1 MSTLEVHELDEHL
14 KELVYW
20 ERVALHLPDF
30 NQTDIDLIKRNCR
43 DDVKDQKL
51 DLYKTWLEKCP
62 HASWSDVIGALEK
75 AEQRSLASKL
85 RNKFPEDQA
94 AQQPGEKMEVKVS
107 KDIVESLNELNK
119 SFVKLAFN
127 VKSEVTKAVENG
139 RLSVRHLISLT
150 EEERA
155 FEIPKLKSVRSAE
168 DYLDAIRNHYTFLN
182 CYLLISVALMLT
194 ASKSIVN
201 AAKKYSRRIETFKT
215 KTEIKQL
222 QTTLHPHFPNFPS
235 KTSTRVIIMLQDT
248 WGQQNM
254 WCVEELVK
262 MLFDLRHQDQ
272 CHWFRV
278 IPGSLILIFSVPK
291 HIMMTLII
299 SIASKVI
306 HMAFLGV
313 IEIQVGDICFQAT
326 NTGEIFRF
334 DDALLLATEESNTE
348 VVRFFLHHA
357 LVNINKLYNIPPPG
371 LISEVSSKIAP
382 YETSNAF
389 IHVVKELEN
398 LHQWFK
404 SLSTETELRKEVKFG
419 SLSLERLVRCAE
431 EHITCTTECFNSI
444 TTIDDF
450 LSEIRPRNTFLN
462 CHLLLAL
469 SLLVSGTN
477 ASIAKYILESLEEL
491 KKFAMIKFLQH
502 ELQKYFVNA
511 HPNINETVTIKLH
524 NIWKKF
530 RMVHLEM
537 LIKFIFSLKHPDEL
551 QWFRVMSGSL
561 IVVFTVP
568 KEMMMYLIVNG
579 VKKIPEMKLT
589 GVLSLKVGNI
599 YIFKNDKQAVYSIEE
614 AMIQAKKQGF
624 SELLQIL
631 SEQMRFDKKDH
642 LKDWNNNMIFINHY
656 TFTPLILASRN
667 GDTQLVKL
675 FLDHKA
681 DPNAPNGMEW
691 TPLMYAS
698 ILGSIKIMNSLLHHG
713 ANINTQIHDGQ
724 TALMSAC
731 SMGNLRVVNF
741 LLSKQADVNVK
752 RNDGSTALHLA
763 SALGHP
769 NVVSAL
775 LKAQVDP
782 NSTTDN
788 GSTAL
793 HFACIEG
800 HLDVVEVLL
809 EKGANLNA
817 QNINGRTPLIRAS
830 QENHLKI
837 LDLLLKF
844 QADPTIQAVD
854 GSTALNDASFNGHL
868 EIVKRLLQ
876 EKLDINIRTDL
887 EETPLYSACCKG
899 HFEVAVVLIEA
910 GANVNIGKYNG
921 EAPLHTASEYGYLPI
936 VSTLLSARADPNAKT
951 NKRLAP
957 IHLASYGGHYEVVSE
972 LLDGGADP
980 DPKSNDGLTPL
991 FLASREG
998 HLGVVTM
1005 LLKAQVDPNILV
1017 GEMAPLHI
1025 ASYKRRSK
1033 IVSRLIEAKAD
1044 VNLQLNDGTTP
1055 LLIASQNGH
1064 LKVVRILLEAGA
1076 NANIKA
1082 NDEATPIYI
1091 ASFEGHLKVVK
1102 ELLKGKANPNAQGV
1116 GGSIPLYAATCKGH
1130 SKIVKI
1136 LLGAGVDPNIP
1147 MSNSSLPII
1156 KACSEGH
1163 MEVLQALLEA
1173 KANPNVQFDGQTPLN
1188 IACENNNLHML
1199 ESLLR
1204 AGADPNFPSTVQMS
1218 KSDFE
1223 KIISSLSLDSG
1234 HSSQLHQK
1242 LWGRETNSIDVKQTP
1257 LQVAANKGHLEAV
1270 NLLLRAKANPN
1281 IQNIFE
1287 ETLLYQASS
1296 DGNLK
1301 LASLLLEAQ
1310 ADPNMANSDGNTP
1323 LHIAISN
1330 HHFQIIDL
1338 LLAAKADLTRR
1349 SAVGCGETPLIT
1361 ASVSGYSEA
1370 VERLLQEKADP
1381 NVQATTGE
1389 TPLLFASKYSHLGIV
1404 RMLLK
1409 AGANP
1414 NLQNINGITALHLAS
1429 ENGTENVHV
1438 QVIKTLLEAGADP
1451 TIQNRHKT
1459 TPIHIAS
1466 QCGHLE
1472 VLEMLVETKG
1482 NPTPE
1487 ELDAIEKLKLI
1498 HMFPCISQ

>member
-14 KELVYW
+14 KDLVKW
-20 ERVALHLPDF
+20 ERVAVHLPDLY
-30 NQTDIDLIKRNCR
+30 QTDIEVIKRDCR

-62 HASWSDVIGALEK
+62 HASWSDVIAALEK

-107 KDIVESLNELNK
+107 KEIVESLNELNK
-119 SFVKLAFN
+119 SFVKLTLS

-155 FEIPKLKSVRSAE
+155 FEIPELKFVQSAE
-168 DYLDAIRNHYTFLN
+168 DYLGAIRNHYTFLN

-222 QTTLHPHFPNFPS
+222 QTILHPHFPNFPS
-235 KTSTRVIIMLQDT
+235 KTSTRVTITLQDT

-262 MLFDLRHQDQ
+262 MLFDLRHPDQ

-291 HIMMTLII
+291 HIMMTLINN
-299 SIASKVI
+299 IASKVR

-313 IEIQVGDICFQAT
+313 IEIQVGDNCFQAT

-357 LVNINKLYNIPPPG
+357 LVNINKVYNIPPPG
-371 LISEVSSKIAP
+371 LISEDSSKIAP

-389 IHVVKELEN
+389 VVEELEN
-398 LHQWFK
+398 LHQWFE
-404 SLSTETELRKEVKFG
+404 SLSTEAELRKAVDSG
-419 SLSLERLVRCAE
+419 ILSLEHLVRCTE
-431 EHITCTTECFNSI
+431 EHITYTTKRFNSI

-462 CHLLLAL
+462 CHLLIVL

-477 ASIAKYILESLEEL
+477 ASIAKYHLDRLEEF
-491 KKFAMIKFLQH
+491 KKFAMIKFLQQA
-502 ELQKYFVNA
+502 LQKYFGNA

-530 RMVHLEM
+530 RMVNLEM
-537 LIKFIFSLKHPDEL
+537 LIKSIFSLEHPDEL

-568 KEMMMYLIVNG
+568 KELMMYLIVNG

-589 GVLSLKVGNI
+589 GVLSLKVGNV
-599 YIFKNDKQAVYSIEE
+599 YIFQNDEQAVYSIEE
-614 AMIQAKKQGF
+614 AMIQAKKHGC

-631 SEQMRFDKKDH
+631 SEQMRFDKEGQ

-681 DPNAPNGMEW
+681 DPNVPNGMEW

-698 ILGSIKIMNSLLHHG
+698 ILGSIEIMNSLLHHG
-713 ANINTQIHDGQ
+713 ANIDTQVHDGY

-752 RNDGSTALHLA
+752 SNDGSTALHLA

-775 LKAQVDP
+775 LEAQVDP
-782 NSTTDN
+782 NSTTNN

-793 HFACIEG
+793 HLACLEG
-800 HLDVVEVLL
+800 HLDVVKALL

-817 QNINGRTPLIRAS
+817 QNIYGQTPLIRAS
-830 QENHLKI
+830 QGNHLKI

-844 QADPTIQAVD
+844 QADPTIQTVD
-854 GSTALNDASFNGHL
+854 ESTALHDASFHGHL
-868 EIVKRLLQ
+868 GIVKRLLQ
-876 EKLDINIRTDL
+876 KKLDVNIQTDL
-887 EETPLYSACCKG
+887 GVTPLHSACFKG
-899 HFEVAVVLIEA
+899 HFEAAVMLIEA
-910 GANVNIGKYNG
+910 GANVDIRKYNG
-921 EAPLHTASEYGYLPI
+921 EAPLHTASECGYLPI
-936 VSTLLSARADPNAKT
+936 VSTLLSARADPNART
-951 NKRLAP
+951 NKGLAP

-972 LLDGGADP
+972 LLDAGADP
-980 DPKSNDGLTPL
+980 DSKSDDRLTPL

-1005 LLKAQVDPNILV
+1005 LLKAQVDPNISV
-1017 GEMAPLHI
+1017 GGMAPLHVV
-1025 ASYKRRSK
+1025 SCKRHSK
-1033 IVSRLIEAKAD
+1033 VVSRLIEAKAD

-1064 LKVVRILLEAGA
+1064 LEVVRILLEAGA

-1082 NDEATPIYI
+1082 NDETTPIHM

-1102 ELLKGKANPNAQGV
+1102 ELLKGKANPNTQGI
-1116 GGSIPLYAATCKGH
+1116 GGSTPLYTATHKGH
-1130 SKIVKI
+1130 SKIVRI

-1147 MSNSSLPII
+1147 MSNLSVPII
-1156 KACSEGH
+1156 KACSKGH
-1163 MEVLQALLEA
+1163 LEVLQALLEA
-1173 KANPNVQFDGQTPLN
+1173 KANPNVQFEGLTPLN
-1188 IACENNNLHML
+1188 IASENNNLNML
-1199 ESLLR
+1199 ESLLG
-1204 AGADPNFPSTVQMS
+1204 AGADPNFSSTIQVS
-1218 KSDFE
+1218 KNDFG
-1223 KIISSLSLDSG
+1223 KIISSLRLNSD
-1234 HSSQLHQK
+1234 HRSQLNQK
-1242 LWGRETNSIDVKQTP
+1242 LWGRETKSIDVKLTP
-1257 LQVAANKGHLEAV
+1257 LQTAANRGHLEAV

-1281 IQNIFE
+1281 TQNNFGQ
-1287 ETLLYQASS
+1287 TLLYQASM
-1296 DGNLK
+1296 DGDLK

-1310 ADPNMANSDGNTP
+1310 ADPNMADSDGKTP

-1381 NVQATTGE
+1381 NGQATTGE

-1414 NLQNINGITALHLAS
+1414 NLQNIDGITALHLAS

-1451 TIQNRHKT
+1451 TIQHRYKT

-1472 VLEMLVETKG
+1472 VLEMLVKTKG

-1487 ELDAIEKLKLI
+1487 ELDAIEKLKFI
-1498 HMFPCISQ
+1498 RMFTRTSQ